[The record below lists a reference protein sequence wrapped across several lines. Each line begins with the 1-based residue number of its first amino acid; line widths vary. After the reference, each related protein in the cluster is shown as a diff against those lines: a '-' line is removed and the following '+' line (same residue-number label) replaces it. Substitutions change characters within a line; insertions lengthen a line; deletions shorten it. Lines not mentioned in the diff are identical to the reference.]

1 MWPGIWTWEVH
12 PVHTHLFLPT
22 PLASAAGTL
31 HPALAM
37 GPAEAYELQEAST

>member
-1 MWPGIWTWEVH
+1 MAWEVH